1 MEEPLP
7 FEMDRLY
14 ADLKAA
20 GESKTMN
27 QHEAAKARHA
37 AERLAEGLNPTGR
50 EGCEHPL
57 DELAARTEH
66 ARRRALEMWN
76 LPAARLLNV
85 VLTELTLV

>member
-27 QHEAAKARHA
+27 QHEPRRPVMPPNGWRRAST
-37 AERLAEGLNPTGR
+37 TGR

-66 ARRRALEMWN
+66 ARRRALEMGICD
-76 LPAARLLNV
+76 ARLL
-85 VLTELTLV
+85 TSC

>member
-1 MEEPLP
+1 MPP
-7 FEMDRLY
+7 NGWRR
-14 ADLKAA
+14 A
-20 GESKTMN
+20 ST
-27 QHEAAKARHA
+27 
-37 AERLAEGLNPTGR
+37 TGR

-76 LPAARLLNV
+76 LPDARLLNV

>member
-14 ADLKAA
+14 ADLKAT

-37 AERLAEGLNPTGR
+37 AERLAEGFNPTSR
-50 EGCEHPL
+50 EGREHPL

-66 ARRRALEMWN
+66 ARLRALAMGN
-76 LPAARLLNV
+76 LPDARLLNV
-85 VLTELTLV
+85 VLTELTLA

>member
-37 AERLAEGLNPTGR
+37 AERLAEGFNPTGR
-50 EGCEHPL
+50 EGREHPL
-57 DELAARTEH
+57 DELATRTEH
-66 ARRRALEMWN
+66 ARRRASGRFFISS
-76 LPAARLLNV
+76 ARLLNV

>member
-37 AERLAEGLNPTGR
+37 AERMAEGFNPTDR
-50 EGCEHPL
+50 EGREHPL
-57 DELAARTEH
+57 DELTARTEH
-66 ARRRALEMWN
+66 ARRRALGMRN
-76 LPAARLLNV
+76 LPDARLLNV

>member
-37 AERLAEGLNPTGR
+37 AERLAEGINP
-50 EGCEHPL
+50 
-57 DELAARTEH
+57 
-66 ARRRALEMWN
+66 
-76 LPAARLLNV
+76 PAARGASIHWTSWRRGPNMLDV
-85 VLTELTLV
+85 ARWRCGICLTRGCSTSC

>member
-14 ADLKAA
+14 ADLQAT

-27 QHEAAKARHA
+27 QHEVAKARHA
-37 AERLAEGLNPTGR
+37 AERLAEGFNPTGC

-57 DELAARTEH
+57 DELVERTEH
-66 ARRRALEMWN
+66 ARRRALEIKN
-76 LPAARLLNV
+76 LPDARLLNV
-85 VLTELTLV
+85 VLTELTIV

>member
-27 QHEAAKARHA
+27 QHEPRRPVMPPNGWRRASTHRPRGVRAS
-37 AERLAEGLNPTGR
+37 TGR
-50 EGCEHPL
+50 AGGA
-57 DELAARTEH
+57 DRTCSTS
-66 ARRRALEMWN
+66 RAGDVES
-76 LPAARLLNV
+76 ADARLLNV

>member
-14 ADLKAA
+14 ADLKAT

-37 AERLAEGLNPTGR
+37 AERLAEGLTPTGR
-50 EGCEHPL
+50 EGHEHPL
-57 DELAARTEH
+57 DELAEQAEH
-66 ARRRALEMWN
+66 ARLRALAMKN
-76 LPAARLLNV
+76 LPDARLLNV